1 MLESKFQ
8 QKIKLKIETMFPGCF
23 VLKNDPT
30 YLQGFP
36 DLLILYKNKWAILE
50 CKDDISSMS
59 RSSSSISNQKYYIK
73 KLDKMSFARFIYPQN
88 EEEVLYEL
96 QQAFK
101 S

>member
-8 QKIKLKIETMFPGCF
+8 QKLKNKIEKMFPGCF
-23 VLKNDPT
+23 VIKNDPT

-36 DLLILYKNKWAILE
+36 DLLILYKDKWAILE

-59 RSSSSISNQKYYIK
+59 RTSASINNQKYYIR
-73 KLDKMSFARFIYPQN
+73 KLDSMSFARFIYPQN

-96 QQAFK
+96 QQTFQ